1 MEISL
6 SKQEWT
12 KFAHLM
18 SESSGTPKEYS
29 MVINNM
35 ELGIQLAQVWI
46 PFSTSYELGDLGK

>member
-1 MEISL
+1 
-6 SKQEWT
+6 
-12 KFAHLM
+12 M

-46 PFSTSYELGDLGK
+46 PFSASYGLSDLGK